1 MQRETS
7 ALRATATRTTSEAVR
22 PPAPVETEPVENV
35 EAPWPAAPLAE
46 AVEDAMGLT
55 ATVLSEF
62 LAERVRLAA
71 GRSEVAAR
79 LWTDLAGVVGG
90 KLMRPRLTVAAYL
103 GLGGDDPAAVA
114 PVAAAV
120 EVLHTAMLVHD
131 DLLDHDEVRRGR
143 PNVAGATRA
152 RLHGQGLDERAVTD
166 QVLAAGLLA
175 GDLAIA
181 AAFSLVATA
190 PTTPSARV
198 RVIERLAEGIETTV
212 VGELLDMA
220 AALSAPRDV
229 DALAVAELKTAAY
242 SGCLPLVV
250 GAILAG
256 ADDEL
261 VADLGAVGSAL
272 GVAFQLTDDELGVFG
287 DPAVTGKSVV
297 SDLREGKRT
306 ELLRRTYALADDAG
320 CAVLDEFVGRADLDD
335 DGAAAVR
342 EIMVSSGALESV
354 RELTRRTGMH
364 ARELAV
370 TRLPE
375 PLGGYLVG
383 VVEDLVGRGH

>member
-1 MQRETS
+1 MQGETS
-7 ALRATATRTTSEAVR
+7 VRQDSRQRTVVASDERAL
-22 PPAPVETEPVENV
+22 
-35 EAPWPAAPLAE
+35 LAE
-46 AVEDAMGLT
+46 QVEGAMTVT
-55 ATVLSEF
+55 ARVLADF
-62 LAERVRLAA
+62 VDERVRVAS
-71 GRSEVAAR
+71 GRSAVAAR

-90 KLMRPRLTVAAYL
+90 KLMRPRLAVAAYL

-152 RLHGQGLDERAVTD
+152 RLGGRGLDGRAIED

-181 AAFSLVATA
+181 AAFSLVAAA
-190 PTTPSARV
+190 PTSPEQRLRV
-198 RVIERLAEGIETTV
+198 VGLLAEGIETTV

-220 AALSAPRDV
+220 AALDAPRDV

-242 SGCLPLVV
+242 SGSLPLVA
-250 GAILAG
+250 GGILAG
-256 ADDEL
+256 ADEGV
-261 VADLGAVGSAL
+261 VACLGDVGAAL

-287 DPAVTGKSVV
+287 DPQVTGKSAL

-306 ELLRRTYALADDAG
+306 ELLRRTYALASADG
-320 CAVLDEFVGRADLDD
+320 CAVLDGLVGRADLDEE
-335 DGAAAVR
+335 GAERVR
-342 EIMVSSGALESV
+342 RVMLDSGGLESV
-354 RELTRRTGMH
+354 RELTRRTSQQ
-364 ARELAV
+364 ARDLALG
-370 TRLPE
+370 TLPE

-383 VVEDLVGRGH
+383 VVDDLVGRGH